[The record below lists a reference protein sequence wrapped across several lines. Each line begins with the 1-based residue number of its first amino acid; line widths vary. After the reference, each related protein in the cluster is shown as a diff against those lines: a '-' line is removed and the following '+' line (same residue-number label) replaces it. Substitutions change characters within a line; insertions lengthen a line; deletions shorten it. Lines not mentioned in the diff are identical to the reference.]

1 MIKDKL
7 ISKTIYFSLVV
18 QLITTIVGLHGFF
31 LNVKKK
37 DIILQDI
44 LGLETIVQ
52 VVEATFY
59 IWIIFALKN
68 LQKMTPRRYIDWFIT
83 TPTMLISTIMFMK
96 YQEIKD
102 KGELEESKINY
113 KNFFRDNKRNI
124 LIIVV
129 LNIFMLLFGYLGE
142 INYINKYLSISV
154 GFVFFFLN
162 FYFIYEYYAKYSD
175 LGKKL
180 FYFNLIIWS
189 LYGIAA
195 MTDIKT
201 KNISYNLLDIVAKN
215 FYGIYIYYKI
225 LELTYFNKE

>member
-68 LQKMTPRRYIDWFIT
+68 LEKMTPRRYIDWFIT

-102 KGELEESKINY
+102 KGELEESKLNY

-142 INYINKYLSISV
+142 INYINKYLSIGV

-201 KNISYNLLDIVAKN
+201 KNILYNLLDIVAKN

-225 LELTYFNKE
+225 LELTYINKE

>member
-7 ISKTIYFSLVV
+7 ISKTIYFSLLV
-18 QLITTIVGLHGFF
+18 QFITTIVGLHGFF
-31 LNVKKK
+31 INVKEK

-52 VVEATFY
+52 IVEATFY

-102 KGELEESKINY
+102 KGELEESKLNY

-124 LIIVV
+124 LIIVL
-129 LNIFMLLFGYLGE
+129 LNVFMLLFGYLGE
-142 INYINKYLSISV
+142 INYINKYLSVSV

-189 LYGIAA
+189 LYGVAA

-201 KNISYNLLDIVAKN
+201 KNICYNLLDIVAKN
-215 FYGIYIYYKI
+215 FYGLYIYYKI
-225 LELTYFNKE
+225 LELTYFK

>member
-18 QLITTIVGLHGFF
+18 QFITTIVGLHGFF
-31 LNVKKK
+31 INVKEK

-52 VVEATFY
+52 IVEATFY

-102 KGELEESKINY
+102 KGELEESKLNY

-124 LIIVV
+124 LIIVL
-129 LNIFMLLFGYLGE
+129 LNVFMLLFGYLGE

-189 LYGIAA
+189 LYGVAA

-201 KNISYNLLDIVAKN
+201 KNICYNLLDIVAKN
-215 FYGIYIYYKI
+215 FYGLYIYYKI
-225 LELTYFNKE
+225 LELTYFK

>member
-18 QLITTIVGLHGFF
+18 QLITTFVGLHGFF

-68 LQKMTPRRYIDWFIT
+68 LEKMTPRRYIDWFIT

-102 KGELEESKINY
+102 KGELEESKLNY

-142 INYINKYLSISV
+142 INYINKYLSIGV

>member
-7 ISKTIYFSLVV
+7 ISKTIYFSLLV
-18 QLITTIVGLHGFF
+18 QFITTIVGLHGFF
-31 LNVKKK
+31 LNIKEK

-52 VVEATFY
+52 IVEATFY

-96 YQEIKD
+96 YQELKD
-102 KGELEESKINY
+102 KGQLEETKLNY
-113 KNFFRDNKRNI
+113 KTFFKDNKKNI
-124 LIIVV
+124 LIIVL

-142 INYINKYLSISV
+142 INYINKYLSIGV

-175 LGKKL
+175 LGKQL

-195 MTDIKT
+195 MTEIKT

-225 LELTYFNKE
+225 LELTYFNKL

>member
-18 QLITTIVGLHGFF
+18 QFITTIVGLHGFF
-31 LNVKKK
+31 INVKEK

-52 VVEATFY
+52 IVEATFY

-102 KGELEESKINY
+102 KGELEESKLNY

-124 LIIVV
+124 LIIVL
-129 LNIFMLLFGYLGE
+129 LNVFMLLFGYLGE
-142 INYINKYLSISV
+142 INYINKYLSVSV

-189 LYGIAA
+189 LYGVAA

-201 KNISYNLLDIVAKN
+201 K
-215 FYGIYIYYKI
+215 IYVIIY
-225 LELTYFNKE
+225 

>member
-18 QLITTIVGLHGFF
+18 QFITTIVGLHGFF
-31 LNVKKK
+31 LNVKEK

-52 VVEATFY
+52 IVEATFY

-102 KGELEESKINY
+102 KGELEESKLNY
-113 KNFFRDNKRNI
+113 KNFFRDNKINI
-124 LIIVV
+124 LIIVL
-129 LNIFMLLFGYLGE
+129 LNVFMLLFGYLGE
-142 INYINKYLSISV
+142 INYINKYLSVSI

-189 LYGIAA
+189 LYGFAA

-201 KNISYNLLDIVAKN
+201 KNICYNLLDIVAKN
-215 FYGIYIYYKI
+215 FYGLYIYYKI
-225 LELTYFNKE
+225 LELTYFK

>member
-18 QLITTIVGLHGFF
+18 QFITTIVGLHGFF
-31 LNVKKK
+31 INVKEK

-52 VVEATFY
+52 IVEATFY

-102 KGELEESKINY
+102 KGKLEESKLNY
-113 KNFFRDNKRNI
+113 KDFFRDNKTNI
-124 LIIVV
+124 LIIVI
-129 LNIFMLLFGYLGE
+129 LNVFMLLFGYLGE
-142 INYINKYLSISV
+142 INYINKYLSIGV
-154 GFVFFFLN
+154 GFIFFFLN
-162 FYFIYEYYAKYSD
+162 FYFIYEYYAKYSN

-189 LYGIAA
+189 LYGVAA

>member
-68 LQKMTPRRYIDWFIT
+68 LEKMTPRRYIDWFIT

>member
-18 QLITTIVGLHGFF
+18 QFITTIVGLHGFF
-31 LNVKKK
+31 INVKEK

-52 VVEATFY
+52 IVEATFY

-102 KGELEESKINY
+102 KGKLEESKLNY
-113 KNFFRDNKRNI
+113 KDFFRDNKTNI
-124 LIIVV
+124 LIIVI
-129 LNIFMLLFGYLGE
+129 LNVFMLLFGYLGE
-142 INYINKYLSISV
+142 INYINKYLSVTI
-154 GFVFFFLN
+154 GFIFFFLN
-162 FYFIYEYYAKYSD
+162 FYFIYEYYAKYSN

-189 LYGIAA
+189 LYGVAA

>member
-18 QLITTIVGLHGFF
+18 QFITTIVGLHGFF
-31 LNVKKK
+31 INVKEK

-52 VVEATFY
+52 IVEATFY

-102 KGELEESKINY
+102 KGELEESKLNY
-113 KNFFRDNKRNI
+113 KDFFSDNKTNI
-124 LIIVV
+124 LIIVT
-129 LNIFMLLFGYLGE
+129 LNVFMLLFGYLGE
-142 INYINKYLSISV
+142 INYINKYLSVSV

-162 FYFIYEYYAKYSD
+162 FYFIYEYYAKYSN

-189 LYGIAA
+189 LYGVAA

-225 LELTYFNKE
+225 LELTYFNKN

>member
-68 LQKMTPRRYIDWFIT
+68 LEKMTPRRYIDWFIT

-96 YQEIKD
+96 YQE
-102 KGELEESKINY
+102 
-113 KNFFRDNKRNI
+113 
-124 LIIVV
+124 
-129 LNIFMLLFGYLGE
+129 
-142 INYINKYLSISV
+142 
-154 GFVFFFLN
+154 
-162 FYFIYEYYAKYSD
+162 
-175 LGKKL
+175 
-180 FYFNLIIWS
+180 
-189 LYGIAA
+189 
-195 MTDIKT
+195 T
-201 KNISYNLLDIVAKN
+201 
-215 FYGIYIYYKI
+215 
-225 LELTYFNKE
+225 

>member
-102 KGELEESKINY
+102 KGELEESKLNY

-142 INYINKYLSISV
+142 INYINKYLSIGV

-225 LELTYFNKE
+225 LELTYINKE

>member
-102 KGELEESKINY
+102 KGELEESKLNY

-142 INYINKYLSISV
+142 INYINKYLSIGV

>member
-18 QLITTIVGLHGFF
+18 QFITTIVGLHGFF
-31 LNVKKK
+31 INVKEK

-52 VVEATFY
+52 IVEATFY

-102 KGELEESKINY
+102 KGELEESKLNY

-124 LIIVV
+124 LIIVL
-129 LNIFMLLFGYLGE
+129 LNVFMLLFGYLGE
-142 INYINKYLSISV
+142 INYINKYLSVSV

-189 LYGIAA
+189 LYGVAA

-201 KNISYNLLDIVAKN
+201 KNICYNLLDIVAKN
-215 FYGIYIYYKI
+215 FYGLYIYYKI
-225 LELTYFNKE
+225 LELTYFK